1 MMVTMLNKLSAS
13 KVGLKFFCLFLIFS
27 AFCLTGCSRVNIL
40 KPGDGATFTSG
51 QSIEFE
57 GKITRSIETG
67 GADRSDALSWDS
79 SIDGHMGDGRS
90 LNVSTLRTGTHRITA
105 SWPNHNRR
113 DSISIEVNP

>member
-1 MMVTMLNKLSAS
+1 MVLTMLKKLSAN

-27 AFCLTGCSRVNIL
+27 AFCLAGCSRVNIL
-40 KPGDGATFTSG
+40 KPSDGATFTSG
-51 QSIEFE
+51 QTIEFE

-67 GADRSDALSWDS
+67 GADRSNALSWNS

-113 DSISIEVNP
+113 DSISIEVNS